1 MKCALLVTFSLLAL
15 TAQPAWADIGRVKKS
30 GGIAAIERKGVR
42 VNPAV
47 GTSLLPGDVLV
58 TGKGGQIA
66 VTFADNTRFAVG
78 PNSRIAVDRF
88 DFDRTTRSGA
98 FETRV
103 ERGSLGVVSGQI
115 AKSRRDAMKV
125 RTPTSLLGVR
135 GTRFIVT
142 VPE

>member
-1 MKCALLVTFSLLAL
+1 MKCGLLVTFSLLAMV
-15 TAQPAWADIGRVKKS
+15 AQPAFANIGRVKQTAGTAS
-30 GGIAAIERKGVR
+30 IERKGAR
-42 VNPAV
+42 LNPAV

-66 VTFADNTRFAVG
+66 VTFADNTRFSVG
-78 PNSRIAVDRF
+78 PNSRVAVDTF
-88 DFDRTTRSGA
+88 EFDRTTRSGA

-103 ERGSLGVVSGQI
+103 EKGSLGVVSGQI

-135 GTRFIVT
+135 GTRFIVN
-142 VPE
+142 VPD

>member
-1 MKCALLVTFSLLAL
+1 MKCGTLVTFSLLAML
-15 TAQPAWADIGRVKKS
+15 AQPAWADIGRVKKS
-30 GGIAAIERKGVR
+30 AGSASIERKGAR

-47 GTSLLPGDVLV
+47 GTSLLSGDVLV

-66 VTFADNTRFAVG
+66 VTFADNTRFSVG
-78 PNSRIAVDRF
+78 PNSRVAVDSF
-88 DFDRTTRSGA
+88 EFDRSTRSGA

-135 GTRFIVT
+135 GTRFIIT

>member
-1 MKCALLVTFSLLAL
+1 MKCGLLVTFSLLAL
-15 TAQPAWADIGRVKKS
+15 AAQPAFANIGRVKQTAGTAS
-30 GGIAAIERKGVR
+30 IERKGAR
-42 VNPAV
+42 VSPVV

-78 PNSRIAVDRF
+78 PNSRVAVDTF

-103 ERGSLGVVSGQI
+103 EKGSLGVVSGQI

-135 GTRFIVT
+135 GTRFIVN
-142 VPE
+142 VPD

>member
-1 MKCALLVTFSLLAL
+1 MTFSLLAL
-15 TAQPAWADIGRVKKS
+15 AAQPAFANIGRVKQTAGTAS
-30 GGIAAIERKGVR
+30 IERKGAR
-42 VNPAV
+42 VSPVV

-78 PNSRIAVDRF
+78 PNSRVAVDTF

-103 ERGSLGVVSGQI
+103 EKGSLGVVSGQI

-135 GTRFIVT
+135 GTRFIVN
-142 VPE
+142 VPD

>member
-1 MKCALLVTFSLLAL
+1 MKCALLVTFSLLAM
-15 TAQPAWADIGRVKKS
+15 TAQPAWADIGRVKKTA
-30 GGIAAIERKGVR
+30 GIASIERKGAR

-66 VTFADNTRFAVG
+66 VTFADNTRFSVG
-78 PNSRIAVDRF
+78 PNSRIAVDTF

-103 ERGSLGVVSGQI
+103 EKGSLGVVSGQI

-135 GTRFIVT
+135 GTRFIIN

>member
-1 MKCALLVTFSLLAL
+1 MKCGLLVTFSLLAL
-15 TAQPAWADIGRVKKS
+15 AAQPALANIGRVKQTAGTAS
-30 GGIAAIERKGVR
+30 IERKGAR
-42 VNPAV
+42 VNPVV

-78 PNSRIAVDRF
+78 PNSRVAVDTF

-103 ERGSLGVVSGQI
+103 EKGSLGVVSGQI

-135 GTRFIVT
+135 GTRFIVN
-142 VPE
+142 VPD

>member
-1 MKCALLVTFSLLAL
+1 MKRALLVTLSLLAM

-30 GGIAAIERKGVR
+30 AGIASIERKGAKI
-42 VNPAV
+42 NPAT
-47 GTSLLPGDVLV
+47 GTTLLPGDVLV
-58 TGKGGQIA
+58 TGQGGQIA
-66 VTFADNTRFAVG
+66 ITFADNTRFSVG
-78 PNSRIAVDRF
+78 PNSRVAVDKF
-88 DFDRTTRSGA
+88 DFDRTTRSGE

-135 GTRFIVT
+135 GTRFIIN
-142 VPE
+142 VPQ

>member
-1 MKCALLVTFSLLAL
+1 MKCGLLVTFSLLAMA
-15 TAQPAWADIGRVKKS
+15 AQPAWADIGRIKKS
-30 GGIAAIERKGVR
+30 GGEASIERKGTR
-42 VNPAV
+42 VSPAV
-47 GTSLLPGDVLV
+47 GTALLPGDVLV

-66 VTFADNTRFAVG
+66 VSFADNTRFSVG
-78 PNSRIAVDRF
+78 PNSRVAVDKF
-88 DFDRTTRSGA
+88 DFDRTTRSGT

-135 GTRFIVT
+135 GTRFIVN
-142 VPE
+142 VPG

>member
-1 MKCALLVTFSLLAL
+1 MKCGLLVTFSLLAMA
-15 TAQPAWADIGRVKKS
+15 AQPAFANIGRVKQTVGTAS
-30 GGIAAIERKGVR
+30 IERKGAR
-42 VNPAV
+42 VDPVV

-66 VTFADNTRFAVG
+66 VTFADNTRFSVG
-78 PNSRIAVDRF
+78 PNSRVAVDTF
-88 DFDRTTRSGA
+88 TFDRTTRSGA

-103 ERGSLGVVSGQI
+103 EKGSLGVVSGQI

-135 GTRFIVT
+135 GTRFIVN
-142 VPE
+142 VPD

>member
-1 MKCALLVTFSLLAL
+1 MRRVLLVSLSLLAM
-15 TAQPAWADIGRVKKS
+15 TAQPAWADIGRVKKTA
-30 GGIAAIERKGVR
+30 GAAQIERKGTR
-42 VNPAV
+42 INAAV
-47 GTSLLPGDVLV
+47 GTSLVPGDVLV

-66 VTFADNTRFAVG
+66 VAFADNTRFSVG
-78 PNSRIAVDRF
+78 PNSRIAVDKF

-135 GTRFIVT
+135 GTRFIIN

>member
-15 TAQPAWADIGRVKKS
+15 SAQPAWANIGRVKTTS
-30 GGIAAIERKGVR
+30 GIASIERNGAR
-42 VNPAV
+42 VNPAA
-47 GTSLLPGDVLV
+47 GTTLLPGDVLV

-66 VTFADNTRFAVG
+66 VTFVDNTRFAVG
-78 PNSRIAVDRF
+78 PNSRVAVNNF
-88 DFDRTTRSGA
+88 SFDRPTRTGT

-103 ERGSLGVVSGQI
+103 EKGTLGVVSGEI
-115 AKSRRDAMKV
+115 AKTRRDAMKV

-135 GTRFIVT
+135 GTRFIVS

>member
-1 MKCALLVTFSLLAL
+1 MKCGLLVTFSLLAMV
-15 TAQPAWADIGRVKKS
+15 AQPAWADIGRVKKTTGTAS
-30 GGIAAIERKGVR
+30 IERKGAR
-42 VNPAV
+42 VTPAV

-58 TGKGGQIA
+58 TGNGGQIA
-66 VTFADNTRFAVG
+66 VTFADNTRFSVG
-78 PNSRIAVDRF
+78 PNSRIAVDKF
-88 DFDRTTRSGA
+88 DFDRATRSGA

-103 ERGSLGVVSGQI
+103 EKGSLGVVSGQI

-135 GTRFIVT
+135 GTRFIVN

>member
-1 MKCALLVTFSLLAL
+1 MKCGLLVTFSLLAI
-15 TAQPAWADIGRVKKS
+15 TAQPAWADIGRIKKS
-30 GGIAAIERKGVR
+30 AGVASIERKGAR

-47 GTSLLPGDVLV
+47 GTTLLPGDVLV
-58 TGKGGQIA
+58 TGNGGQIA
-66 VTFADNTRFAVG
+66 VSFADNTRFSVG
-78 PNSRIAVDRF
+78 PNSRVAVDKF
-88 DFDRTTRSGA
+88 DFDRATRSGV

-135 GTRFIVT
+135 GTRFIVN
-142 VPE
+142 VPG

>member
-1 MKCALLVTFSLLAL
+1 MKCGLLVTFSLLAMA
-15 TAQPAWADIGRVKKS
+15 AQPAWADIGRVKKS
-30 GGIAAIERKGVR
+30 AGDASIERKGAR
-42 VNPAV
+42 INAAV
-47 GTSLLPGDVLV
+47 GATLLPGDVLV

-66 VTFADNTRFAVG
+66 IAFADNTRFSVG
-78 PNSRIAVDRF
+78 PNSRIAVDKF

-135 GTRFIVT
+135 GTRFIIN

>member
-1 MKCALLVTFSLLAL
+1 MKTKLLFAITLGALL
-15 TAQPAWADIGRVKKS
+15 AQPALADIGRVKKS
-30 GGIAAIERKGVR
+30 TGTAAIERKGVR

-66 VTFADNTRFAVG
+66 ITFADNTRFAVG

-88 DFDRTTRSGA
+88 DYDRTTRSGA

-103 ERGSLGVVSGQI
+103 ERGSLGVVSGEI

-135 GTRFIVT
+135 GTRFIID
-142 VPE
+142 VPQ